1 MMRLTLTPCSLI
13 IAVLLGNNLMFASS
27 MSLHHTTV
35 SDLPTP
41 SFLIDMDMLHKASAS
56 IQTTPLP
63 STSSSSSSSSSTTEK
78 NLEITYPC
86 LSLPKYGKILVPHP
100 QSINTAGRIDST
112 DNDTPTPNKSN
123 PPYDVS
129 NFRGRSAL
137 GYIYASVSMSKSCP
151 VGKETHSR
159 VGTFLA
165 EIDVPYGLGR
175 NSQLVMGINNHHV
188 GS

>member
-27 MSLHHTTV
+27 MSLHHTT
-35 SDLPTP
+35 
-41 SFLIDMDMLHKASAS
+41 
-56 IQTTPLP
+56 
-63 STSSSSSSSSSTTEK
+63 

-86 LSLPKYGKILVPHP
+86 LSLPKHGKILVPHP
-100 QSINTAGRIDST
+100 QSINTARRIDST

-137 GYIYASVSMSKSCP
+137 GYIYASVSVSKSCP
-151 VGKETHSR
+151 VEKETHSR
-159 VGTFLA
+159 DGTFLA

-188 GS
+188 GSYYWARSVGIGASMEAPG